1 MNEFKADYQ
10 TQVRKNAKALARYL
24 KAAGIE
30 VEGDE
35 ADGFTETHQVLIRV
49 RKFGNG
55 QDIARRLE
63 DNNIIANYQALPDDT
78 TFLESSGIR
87 LGVQEMTRFGMKE
100 KDFEILAGLM
110 AEVIRKN
117 KPVKDEVKRYRQGFV
132 EMKYCLPGEE
142 ALELASKLFLSLFP
156 SKEFAQMLV
165 DSLARKVKEL
175 TS

>member
-1 MNEFKADYQ
+1 
-10 TQVRKNAKALARYL
+10 
-24 KAAGIE
+24 
-30 VEGDE
+30 
-35 ADGFTETHQVLIRV
+35 
-49 RKFGNG
+49 
-55 QDIARRLE
+55 
-63 DNNIIANYQALPDDT
+63 
-78 TFLESSGIR
+78 
-87 LGVQEMTRFGMKE
+87 MKE